1 MYRSVVRRG
10 TSDTVETGEVPSA
23 QCHTF
28 RSFSDLLAREAGT
41 RSQETRECCSGCT
54 GSRDIRFT
62 LKNRPLSVNL
72 IHCFKAKTLLTADR
86 PRMEDGVLGDMECL
100 SRRVLE
106 MNM

>member
-1 MYRSVVRRG
+1 MMDQAYLICLHG
-10 TSDTVETGEVPSA
+10 KQG
-23 QCHTF
+23 Q
-28 RSFSDLLAREAGT
+28 EAM
-41 RSQETRECCSGCT
+41 EHCP

-62 LKNRPLSVNL
+62 LKNRPLSANL